1 MAKTTYIQ
9 TNFTA
14 GELTPRMKGRPDV
27 ARYQNGAETIENG
40 IVSVH
45 GGVERRDG
53 LRYIAEAKHAGAR
66 VVDIVRYVFNVD
78 QAYLLEFGHLYVRFY
93 TSDGAQLLDESLQPL
108 EIASPYTED
117 QLFQITRKQGGDT
130 MFMWHPDVPTQR
142 LRRLTGA
149 QWVLEPVPWIAEPFA
164 EIGHSPDARLTLSA
178 ATVGTGRT
186 FTTTPTTAPGA
197 PTIGTATPLK
207 AAASVSFTPPANNG
221 GIAITH
227 YTVTSS
233 PGGITASGPS
243 SPVYIPGLTNGVA
256 YTFTVTATNSVGT
269 SSASAASNSATPLSS
284 LPDASTTVVITPTAF
299 VAEVGNSTQSID
311 GPTASASGGVGP
323 YSYAWTVIGGAG
335 ITVIRSNTAQVRLQ
349 STGFNATNYATLR
362 CTVTDSGG
370 RVGTRDCNVSI
381 THRLAVTPP
390 DGGGPI
396 P

>member
-14 GELTPRMKGRPDV
+14 GELTQRMKGRPDV

-78 QAYLLEFGHLYVRFY
+78 QAYLLEFGHQYVRFY

-164 EIGHSPDARLTLSA
+164 EIGHTPNARLTLSA
-178 ATVGTGRT
+178 STAGPGRT
-186 FTTTPTTAPGA
+186 FTTADTTVPGA
-197 PTIGTATPLK
+197 PVIGTATALNG
-207 AAASVSFTPPANNG
+207 AALVSFSAPADNG
-221 GIAITH
+221 GIAITE

-233 PGGITASGPS
+233 PGGITASGQS
-243 SPVYIPGLTNGVA
+243 SPIYVPGLTNNTA
-256 YTFTVTATNSVGT
+256 YTFTVTATNVVGT
-269 SSASAASNSATPLSS
+269 SAASAASNSVTPLAS
-284 LPDASTTVVITPTAF
+284 LPSAIISLSISPANYNVATANG
-299 VAEVGNSTQSID
+299 VRKVE
-311 GPTASASGGVGP
+311 GPTASATMGLQPYTYQWSVVGG
-323 YSYAWTVIGGAG
+323 SG
-335 ITVIRSNTAQVRLQ
+335 ITIDRGYTPQVRLQ
-349 STGFNATNYATLR
+349 STGYLSTNYATLR
-362 CTVTDSGG
+362 CVVTDVNGNTA
-370 RVGTRDCNVSI
+370 TRDCNVSI
-381 THRLAVTPP
+381 EHANSRFEEP
-390 DGGGPI
+390 GP
-396 P
+396 

>member
-27 ARYQNGAETIENG
+27 ARYQNGAETIENA

-45 GGVERRDG
+45 GGAERRDG
-53 LRYIAEAKHAGAR
+53 LRYIAEAKHGGGR

-93 TSDGAQLLDESLQPL
+93 SSDGAQLLDESLQPL

-149 QWVLEPVPWIAEPFA
+149 RWVLEPVPWIAQPFA

-178 ATVGTGRT
+178 ATVGAGRT
-186 FTTTPTTAPGA
+186 FTTNPTTAPDA
-197 PTIGTATPLK
+197 PTSVVAVPLK
-207 AAASVSFTPPANNG
+207 AGASVSFLPPADNG
-221 GIAITH
+221 GITITQ

-233 PGGITASGPS
+233 PGGITASGPA
-243 SPVYIPGLTNGVA
+243 SPITVPGLTNGVA
-256 YTFTVTATNSVGT
+256 YTFTVTATNIIGT
-269 SSASAASNSATPLSS
+269 SPASAASNSVTPLAS
-284 LPDASTTVVITPTAF
+284 LPEASVSVGITPANFYADVRNGAQF
-299 VAEVGNSTQSID
+299 VE
-311 GPTASASGGVGP
+311 GPTATPTGGVGP
-323 YSYAWTVIGGAG
+323 YTYAWSVIGGANVWIARG
-335 ITVIRSNTAQVRLQ
+335 NTAQVRLR
-349 STGFNATNYATLR
+349 SANYNVSNYVTVR

-370 RVGTRDCNVSI
+370 RIGFSDSNVSI
-381 THRLAVTPP
+381 NHFSDSP
-390 DGGGPI
+390 GGIGA
-396 P
+396 